1 MGLCCRN
8 NSAVVQTDKG
18 KATETY
24 AKFFVEPSSS
34 DEDTMKSRSDSEKE
48 RTSSDEDSLEHPS
61 ADAASATTPSTM
73 YSLPTVKG
81 NGTDPQRSL
90 TSKKGGNG
98 LKKTVSVTKGGSF
111 ADFFMN
117 TSGLS
122 KKSSFGEASA
132 LSVFN
137 EFTKSPKNALPSV
150 DEKSPDSSDDDI
162 EEVSA
167 KISITTE
174 SLKSSN
180 DSRDENSLKSIRSGR
195 STGSKLPSLR
205 MRSLREKKL
214 SDERHDENGVLIQT
228 KSKSDEKIMSS
239 MSQDENG
246 SLNTT
251 KSKSDDEKSAKFMS
265 QDESL
270 DQTKTKSDDDKSVK
284 FISQDKSLDQT
295 KTKSDDDKSVK
306 FISQDESLDQAK
318 SKSDE
323 KSAQSTGSQKLQNE
337 SNNEEQSVNSE
348 LKSLSWVS
356 KFKVRSSNQLDQDDS
371 INNQMVS
378 TDGKTVDRDMA
389 LDDQAIATNYF
400 GCCGI

>member
-1 MGLCCRN
+1 MGICCRN

-24 AKFFVEPSSS
+24 AKFFVDPSSS
-34 DEDTMKSRSDSEKE
+34 DENTAKSRSDSEKE
-48 RTSSDEDSLEHPS
+48 ETSSEENSSEHPS
-61 ADAASATTPSTM
+61 TDAASATTRSTIH
-73 YSLPTVKG
+73 SLPMVEE

-90 TSKKGGNG
+90 TSKGGSG

-117 TSGLS
+117 SSGLS
-122 KKSSFGEASA
+122 KNSSFGEASV
-132 LSVFN
+132 LSMFN
-137 EFTKSPKNALPSV
+137 EFTKSPKSALPSV
-150 DEKSPDSSDDDI
+150 DEKSSDSSDDDI

-174 SLKSSN
+174 SLKSSD
-180 DSRDENSLKSIRSGR
+180 DSRDGNSLKSVPTAR

-214 SDERHDENGVLIQT
+214 SDERHDENGGLIQT
-228 KSKSDEKIMSS
+228 KSKSDEKNMSS

-246 SLNTT
+246 SHITT
-251 KSKSDDEKSAKFMS
+251 KSKSDDEKSVKFMSPDESLNQTKSKSDDEKSVNIMS

-270 DQTKTKSDDDKSVK
+270 HQT
-284 FISQDKSLDQT
+284 
-295 KTKSDDDKSVK
+295 
-306 FISQDESLDQAK
+306 K

-323 KSAQSTGSQKLQNE
+323 KSAQSTGSQKLQDE
-337 SNNEEQSVNSE
+337 KNNEEQSVNSD

-356 KFKVRSSNQLDQDDS
+356 KFKVGSNNQMAVRPQDDS
-371 INNQMVS
+371 INNQMIS

>member
-1 MGLCCRN
+1 MGICCRN

-24 AKFFVEPSSS
+24 AKFFVDPSSS
-34 DEDTMKSRSDSEKE
+34 DENTAKSRSDSEKE
-48 RTSSDEDSLEHPS
+48 ETSSEENSSEHPS
-61 ADAASATTPSTM
+61 TDAASATTRSTIH
-73 YSLPTVKG
+73 SLPMVEE

-90 TSKKGGNG
+90 TSKGGSG

-117 TSGLS
+117 SSGLS
-122 KKSSFGEASA
+122 KNSSFGEASA
-132 LSVFN
+132 LSMFN
-137 EFTKSPKNALPSV
+137 EFTKSPKSALPSV
-150 DEKSPDSSDDDI
+150 DEKSSDSSDDDI

-174 SLKSSN
+174 SLKSSD
-180 DSRDENSLKSIRSGR
+180 DSRDGNSLKSVPTAR
-195 STGSKLPSLR
+195 STGSKSLPSLR

-214 SDERHDENGVLIQT
+214 SDERHDENGGLIQT

-246 SLNTT
+246 SHITT
-251 KSKSDDEKSAKFMS
+251 KSKSDDEKSVKFMS

-270 DQTKTKSDDDKSVK
+270 HQT
-284 FISQDKSLDQT
+284 
-295 KTKSDDDKSVK
+295 
-306 FISQDESLDQAK
+306 K

-323 KSAQSTGSQKLQNE
+323 KSAQSTGSQKLQDE
-337 SNNEEQSVNSE
+337 KNNEEQSVNSD

-356 KFKVRSSNQLDQDDS
+356 KFKVGSNNQMAVRPQDDS
-371 INNQMVS
+371 INNQMMS